1 MECLVHYI
9 LLRQVFIIFKNSL
22 DKNHIK
28 YFHVSGSSEERECGC
43 SSLSIIGTRKQN
55 ADVIIRKKMI
65 RIVAPLM
72 MDKNLSV
79 QSSAVGAL
87 RNISLADPE
96 ICEQM
101 VIQDVMTPLCKRLL
115 SYDHSDWKPVSKSKQ
130 FLKYCLETFCFQ
142 TFTFRSLLIVSTVKY
157 LKFETVGKEI

>member
-1 MECLVHYI
+1 
-9 LLRQVFIIFKNSL
+9 
-22 DKNHIK
+22 
-28 YFHVSGSSEERECGC
+28 
-43 SSLSIIGTRKQN
+43 
-55 ADVIIRKKMI
+55 MI

-87 RNISLADPE
+87 RNISLADSE

-115 SYDHSDWKPVSKSKQ
+115 SYDHSDWKPVSKSNQ
-130 FLKYCLETFCFQ
+130 FLQHCFHTFCFQ
-142 TFTFRSLLIVSTVKY
+142 TFLVIVSTVKY
-157 LKFETVGKEI
+157 YLKLKSKSSTFMHERKSTIQILLPVHAPHGISNIFKYHSIKVKLYPTY

>member
-1 MECLVHYI
+1 
-9 LLRQVFIIFKNSL
+9 
-22 DKNHIK
+22 
-28 YFHVSGSSEERECGC
+28 
-43 SSLSIIGTRKQN
+43 
-55 ADVIIRKKMI
+55 MI

-115 SYDHSDWKPVSKSKQ
+115 SYDHSDWKPVSKSNQ
-130 FLKYCLETFCFQ
+130 FLQQCFHTFCFQ
-142 TFTFRSLLIVSTVKY
+142 TFLVIVSTVKY
-157 LKFETVGKEI
+157 NLKLKSKSSTFMHERKSTIQILLPVHAPKLCNQVRSLDHFVVQNSGDFLC

>member
-1 MECLVHYI
+1 MVNQVKFS
-9 LLRQVFIIFKNSL
+9 LLT
-22 DKNHIK
+22 KNHITIAVEIK
-28 YFHVSGSSEERECGC
+28 CLFVSGSSEERECGC

-55 ADVIIRKKMI
+55 ADIIIRKKMI

-115 SYDHSDWKPVSKSKQ
+115 SYDHSDWKPVSKSNQ
-130 FLKYCLETFCFQ
+130 FLQHCFHTF
-142 TFTFRSLLIVSTVKY
+142 SSN
-157 LKFETVGKEI
+157 

>member
-1 MECLVHYI
+1 M
-9 LLRQVFIIFKNSL
+9 F
-22 DKNHIK
+22 
-28 YFHVSGSSEERECGC
+28 VSGSSEERECGC

-115 SYDHSDWKPVSKSKQ
+115 SYDHSDWKPVSKSNQ
-130 FLKYCLETFCFQ
+130 FLQHCFHTFCFQ
-142 TFTFRSLLIVSTVKY
+142 TFLVIVSTVKY
-157 LKFETVGKEI
+157 YLKLKSKSSTFMHERKSTI